1 MHPHINME
9 DKNDPVRKS
18 IDDLLAE
25 DQQSNSTPALSGNG
39 LPAFQV
45 TDPLDYDGEKDIAQ
59 NKAKKLMNS
68 LLKFYLSQELIQK
81 NEYITLKAKIDV
93 MTMSNL
99 MFQMRTAE
107 HAIVTLLR
115 SIDAGEAS
123 PRMFEVL
130 GGLQKTMLDIM
141 KHQTLHM
148 MAAEENMKKLKR
160 DIDIYGDS
168 IDITPKDSKPQIA
181 TVNRGTRNLMRDIQ
195 SEINGEEI
203 EETDFDSEN
212 QEEM

>member
-1 MHPHINME
+1 ME
-9 DKNDPVRKS
+9 ENNQDPIRKS
-18 IDDLLAE
+18 IEDLLRE
-25 DQQSNSTPALSGNG
+25 DSTQGLPAPSVG
-39 LPAFQV
+39 LPAFL
-45 TDPLDYDGEKDIAQ
+45 PSEPMDYDELKTTSMV
-59 NKAKKLMNS
+59 KSKKVMGS
-68 LLKFYLSQELIQK
+68 LLKFYLSQELIDK
-81 NEYITLKAKIDV
+81 NEYIRAKANLEITTLSSLIAQ
-93 MTMSNL
+93 MEMSERAITIL
-99 MFQMRTAE
+99 M
-107 HAIVTLLR
+107 R
-115 SIDAGEAS
+115 SIDAGEVS

-130 GGLQKTMLDIM
+130 GGLQKTLLDIM

-168 IDITPKDSKPQIA
+168 IDITPKDTKPQIA

>member
-1 MHPHINME
+1 ME
-9 DKNDPVRKS
+9 DKKDSVRKS

-25 DQQSNSTPALSGNG
+25 DQQTNSLSNTSGGG

-168 IDITPKDSKPQIA
+168 IDITPKDVKPQIA
-181 TVNRGTRNLMRDIQ
+181 SVNRGTRNLMRDIQ
-195 SEINGEEI
+195 SEINGEEV

-212 QEEM
+212 QEDM

>member
-1 MHPHINME
+1 ME

-25 DQQSNSTPALSGNG
+25 DQQSNSTPALSGGG

-168 IDITPKDSKPQIA
+168 IDITPKDTKPQIA

-212 QEEM
+212 QDEL

>member
-1 MHPHINME
+1 MHPQITME

-25 DQQSNSTPALSGNG
+25 DQQSNSTPVLSGGG

-212 QEEM
+212 QDEL

>member
-1 MHPHINME
+1 ME
-9 DKNDPVRKS
+9 DKNDSVRKS

-25 DQQSNSTPALSGNG
+25 DQQTNSLSNTSGGG

-168 IDITPKDSKPQIA
+168 IDITPKDVKPQIA
-181 TVNRGTRNLMRDIQ
+181 SVNRGTRNLMRDIQ
-195 SEINGEEI
+195 SEINGEEV

-212 QEEM
+212 QEYM

>member
-1 MHPHINME
+1 MHPQITME

-25 DQQSNSTPALSGNG
+25 DQQSNSTPALSGGG

-59 NKAKKLMNS
+59 SKAKKLMNS

-195 SEINGEEI
+195 SEIHGEEI

-212 QEEM
+212 QDEL